1 MKKIVAILSLVFLF
15 SCEPSNKATET
26 HSESKTL
33 SPTAEAI
40 REYKETFQWE
50 KGFESWSKVS
60 TTEDYNFINRNR
72 KAKKLARSS
81 LSIDEQ
87 RIIDTLV
94 KKGIFGRYKQGEET
108 FYLFNK

>member
-1 MKKIVAILSLVFLF
+1 MGNQWYNI
-15 SCEPSNKATET
+15 NKWV
-26 HSESKTL
+26 
-33 SPTAEAI
+33 
-40 REYKETFQWE
+40 RVQ
-50 KGFESWSKVS
+50 VS
-60 TTEDYNFINRNR
+60 TEDYNFINRNR